1 MIPIILLLLAQ
12 VLFGYGQSRLFMWAT
27 QLGLPA
33 HEPTYE
39 LFGVIIFA
47 ALVGALL
54 LFRKPKEIGLT
65 SGEKALPAALWG
77 LALLFPVA
85 LFSRIVDPGF
95 DAWYAQQFGL
105 TDIGALLGL
114 VALMP
119 VIVLKEE
126 LFLRPLTQSELTRR
140 AGKVL
145 AILALSLNFALFH
158 LTYLSA
164 LHDVSIFVTVFLG
177 SVIMAL
183 AYERT
188 KSILAPLLIHLCYNV
203 LLCFQTFWHANGFA
217 TQEYLFWGCFAIL
230 FAFMARPAFRGFLP
244 ILKERPRLSW
254 AFLLLLLFAALP
266 LAFRF
271 LF

>member
-1 MIPIILLLLAQ
+1 MIPIILLLAAQ
-12 VLFGYGQSRLFMWAT
+12 ILLGYGLYTLFPYFL
-27 QLGLPA
+27 QFGFP
-33 HEPTYE
+33 PTWIASE
-39 LFGVIIFA
+39 VFGIIVFG
-47 ALVGALL
+47 ALVVVLL
-54 LFRKPKEIGLT
+54 FFRKPKEIGFT
-65 SGEKALPAALWG
+65 SNRQVLPVALWG

-85 LFSRIVDPGF
+85 LFSRIVDPSF
-95 DAWYAQQFGL
+95 DAWYAMQSGL
-105 TDIGALLGL
+105 TSVGALLGL

-119 VIVLKEE
+119 LIALKEE

-140 AGKVL
+140 AGKML

-203 LLCFQTFWHANGFA
+203 LLCFQTFWHAKGFA
-217 TQEYLFWGCFAIL
+217 TQEYLFWGCFGIL

-244 ILKERPRLSW
+244 ILKEQPKLTW
-254 AFLLLLLFAALP
+254 ACLLLLLFAALP
-266 LAFRF
+266 LAMRF